1 MARVRVSTTV
11 DADLLHRARVVH
23 GAQTDASLVEAALMS
38 LLDSHRR
45 AEVDAAYDRA
55 YGAGP
60 TSAASAAATDAETTD
75 AWGDLAAWRAAVSAP

>member
-11 DADLLHRARVVH
+11 DADLLERARVVH
-23 GAQTDASLVEAALMS
+23 GAQTDASLVEAALMA

-45 AEVDAAYDRA
+45 AEIDAAYDRA
-55 YGAGP
+55 YAAG
-60 TSAASAAATDAETTD
+60 TAAAAGQGATDAEATD